1 MSTPEEVFEELN
13 FPSSQKLRKVLDGR
27 GIAYDRKEIEKL
39 VRREAVRQVQAPA
52 YKFDGKIAAHGM
64 HDRWFCDL
72 VDFTAAPSDRGK
84 RTGLGETKE
93 GEVYILVVQDVFS
106 RFLWTEA
113 LTSKRPEIVAKAFED
128 IMTRAGAKPK
138 TVTSDLG
145 PEFQGPFEQA
155 LKAEGIEVYTKRK
168 EDINAISTIDTAIGQ
183 LKKALVRD
191 IRKVGTDDWASRLE
205 KVTRGQNNNPIDDYL
220 EGVPPAKVS
229 TNSDLIRLLKDKNA
243 RYSEYNHK
251 RVEKRGQKLEDAGQF
266 RGMEDM
272 GGKFTR
278 GFKPRFGEVRQV
290 KEIDGAVV
298 VDDKRKDHLTKF
310 VLPVSD
316 TTNDAGPRRIE
327 QRGSQ
332 LTDAT
337 RRGRLQP
344 YANELIS
351 FLRRKGAAVTAATA
365 SKHLREQ
372 PGFTA
377 AMGNVPSFGAFIRLF
392 DSLKLVTGSGT
403 GGASKVR
410 LTDEAP
416 RRRLRGKQPDPDR
429 RV

>member
-1 MSTPEEVFEELN
+1 MATVEEVFEELN
-13 FPSSQKLRKVLDGR
+13 YPSSQKLKKVLDNR
-27 GIAYDRKEIEKL
+27 GIAYDRKEVEKL

-84 RTGLGETKE
+84 RIGLGETKE

-128 IMTRAGAKPK
+128 IMTRVGAKPK

-191 IRKVGTDDWASRLE
+191 TRKVGTDDWASRLQ
-205 KVTRGQNNNPIDDYL
+205 KVTQGQNNNPIDEYL

-229 TNSDLIRLLKDKNA
+229 TNPDLINLLKDKNA
-243 RYSEYNHK
+243 RYADYNQ
-251 RVEKRGQKLEDAGQF
+251 RRIEKRWQKIENAGQF
-266 RGMEDM
+266 RIMEDM

-290 KEIDGAVV
+290 KEMQGAVV
-298 VDDKRKDHLTKF
+298 VDNKDKDHLTKF
-310 VLPVSD
+310 VLPVED

-327 QRGSQ
+327 QRGSA
-332 LTDAT
+332 LTEGRASDLMLTSWSIFCVAT
-337 RRGRLQP
+337 MDMQPLQQQV
-344 YANELIS
+344 NI
-351 FLRRKGAAVTAATA
+351 
-365 SKHLREQ
+365 
-372 PGFTA
+372 
-377 AMGNVPSFGAFIRLF
+377 
-392 DSLKLVTGSGT
+392 
-403 GGASKVR
+403 
-410 LTDEAP
+410 
-416 RRRLRGKQPDPDR
+416 
-429 RV
+429 

>member
-13 FPSSQKLRKVLDGR
+13 FPSLHKLKKVLDSR

-52 YKFDGKIAAHGM
+52 YKFDGKIAARGIN
-64 HDRWFCDL
+64 DRWFCDL
-72 VDFTAAPSDRGK
+72 IDFTAAPSDRGK
-84 RTGLGETKE
+84 RTGLGETEE

-113 LTSKRPEIVAKAFED
+113 LTSKRPENVAKAFED
-128 IMTRAGAKPK
+128 IMTKAGAKP
-138 TVTSDLG
+138 TSLTSDLG
-145 PEFQGPFEQA
+145 PEFQGAFKQT
-155 LKAEGIEVYTKRK
+155 LQGKGIEVYTKRK
-168 EDINAISTIDTAIGQ
+168 EDINAISTIDTAIAQ
-183 LKKALVRD
+183 VKKALVRD
-191 IRKVGTDDWASRLE
+191 TRKVGTDDWASRLE
-205 KVTRGQNNNPIDDYL
+205 KVMRGQNHNPIDDYL

-243 RYSEYNHK
+243 RYSEHNHT
-251 RVEKRGQKLEDAGQF
+251 RVEKRAQKLEDAGQF

-298 VDDKRKDHLTKF
+298 VDDKGKDHLTKF
-310 VLPVSD
+310 VLPVSE

-332 LTDAT
+332 LTDT
-337 RRGRLQP
+337 SRKQRLQP
-344 YANELIS
+344 YANELIKL
-351 FLRRKGAAVTAATA
+351 LRSKGTAVTAATA
-365 SKHLREQ
+365 SKYLREQ
-372 PGFTA
+372 QGFTA
-377 AMGNVPSFGAFIRLF
+377 AMGNVPSFSAFIKLF
-392 DSLKLVTGSGT
+392 DSLKLVTSSGT

-410 LTDEAP
+410 LANEAP
-416 RRRLRGKQPDPDR
+416 RRRLRVKQPDPDR
-429 RV
+429 